1 MSVRVMSWVW
11 EQSKSQPTS
20 RLVLLA
26 IADCANDVG
35 AEAYPSMT
43 KLRAKTGLSERAI
56 QGAIQ
61 KLVSIGELVVSLNA
75 GPRGCNRYRVILTP
89 AGDAPQQ
96 VHPNHP
102 LTIREPSVKA
112 SRPTKAVDE
121 RPDVEKVCRH
131 LADRI
136 ADNGSKRPAITP
148 RWRMAARLLLDDDG
162 RTVEQVIKAIDWS
175 QADGF
180 WRSNVLSMPK
190 LREKYDQLRLAAQLP
205 NGRASP
211 LIEVNGMRLQP
222 KTAANL
228 AGRAKWE
235 AQDQAAI
242 EGPK

>member
-1 MSVRVMSWVW
+1 
-11 EQSKSQPTS
+11 
-20 RLVLLA
+20 
-26 IADCANDVG
+26 
-35 AEAYPSMT
+35 MT

-96 VHPNHP
+96 EMRGAADAPPPQQVHPDPAGDAGLPPQEMHPNHP

-190 LREKYDQLRLAAQLP
+190 LREKYDQLRLAAQRP